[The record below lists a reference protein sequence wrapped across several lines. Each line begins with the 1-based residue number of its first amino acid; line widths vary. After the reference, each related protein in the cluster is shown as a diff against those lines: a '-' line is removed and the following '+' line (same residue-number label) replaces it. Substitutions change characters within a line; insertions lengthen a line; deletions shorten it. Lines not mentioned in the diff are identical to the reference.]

1 MRRGPLSCYNSL
13 IKSKERKKMATTV
26 YETTELELIDGT
38 KISMRPLKISLLRH
52 FMKTFS
58 ALEDVADDN
67 DKSMDVL
74 VDCAQIAMK
83 QYNPSIAEDR
93 EALEDNID
101 LPTLYKIIEAA
112 SGIKFDDS
120 GNALAAGIVGTN

>member
-1 MRRGPLSCYNSL
+1 
-13 IKSKERKKMATTV
+13 
-26 YETTELELIDGT
+26 
-38 KISMRPLKISLLRH
+38 
-52 FMKTFS
+52 
-58 ALEDVADDN
+58 
-67 DKSMDVL
+67 
-74 VDCAQIAMK
+74 MK

-93 EALEDNID
+93 EALEDNLD